1 MKSLKQKSSQL
12 VHLLIALLLTSSSV
26 YAQKS
31 TWKGKISGLEK
42 ERDIIIYKDT
52 NYHSAFPS
60 VIRKQDGEFFVAF
73 RRAPDRHVFGEPRT
87 FHVDANSYLASVTSK
102 NGIDWS
108 PKANV
113 FYAYDFGG
121 SQDPCLLQ
129 LENGN
134 IICASYAWT
143 FLRSN
148 TKLHQPFAF
157 NNGAGF
163 LGGYIIHSK
172 DDAKTWDG
180 PFTPPNM
187 PRDKNFSLFKGEP
200 IPACNRGAMIQGQDG
215 KVYWSVIANEKHG
228 HASNHLLVS
237 EDEGKSWDY
246 LSVVAESDTATFN
259 ETSLYQTPKGDILA
273 FMRTAALD
281 DEACIARSTDGG
293 KSFQPWQKMGFKGHP
308 LQAMRLPDNQVLLV
322 YGYRHEPFG
331 IRARILNE
339 ECTNFDTAE
348 EIIIREDGGGFD
360 IGYPWS
366 IMLDDN
372 RVLITYYFFNKP
384 EGTKYIAGSV
394 MKLKSSK

>member
-1 MKSLKQKSSQL
+1 MNLKLGIKTQLATFLFLLSSLLFSN
-12 VHLLIALLLTSSSV
+12 VF
-26 YAQKS
+26 AQKS
-31 TWKGKISGLEK
+31 LLKAKITGLEK
-42 ERDIIIYKDT
+42 ERDIVIYKDT

-60 VIRKQDGEFFVAF
+60 IIRKQDGELFLAF
-73 RRAPDRHVFGEPRT
+73 RRAPDRHVFGERRT

-102 NGIDWS
+102 NGVDWS
-108 PKANV
+108 PASV

-121 SQDPCLLQ
+121 SQDPCLLK

-143 FLRSN
+143 FLRSD
-148 TKLHQPFAF
+148 TKLKQPFAF

-172 DDAKTWDG
+172 DDAKSWQG
-180 PFTPPNM
+180 PFIPPHM

-215 KVYWSVIANEKHG
+215 KVYWSVIANEQHE

-237 EDEGKSWDY
+237 EDEGKSWKY

-259 ETSLYQTPKGDILA
+259 ETSIYQTPKGDIVA
-273 FMRTAALD
+273 FMRTAGLD

-293 KSFQPWQKMGFKGHP
+293 KSFLPWQKMGFKGHP
-308 LQAMRLPDNQVLLV
+308 LQAMKLPDNQVLLV

-339 ECTNFDTAE
+339 ECTNFDTAP
-348 EIIIREDGGGFD
+348 EIIVRSDGGGFD

-372 RVLITYYFFNKP
+372 RVLISYYFYNKP
-384 EGTKYIAGSV
+384 EGTRYIAGSI
-394 MKLKSSK
+394 MKLKTK